1 MVWMLDPHAD
11 RILRGL
17 HKEQDRNRWK
27 TWLRYAAVVVFA
39 GIVAGATFLKLR
51 PPSVPIAPIATE
63 AATAPAMT
71 TFPSLLVADLPQ
83 AGWPNPE
90 VKKTVYGKT
99 FEGGAGDIF
108 VIKAGE
114 IHSFKAIGDGPLVQ
128 VDLHLSPRFIQE
140 NLGW

>member
-27 TWLRYAAVVVFA
+27 TWLRYGAVVVFA

-71 TFPSLLVADLPQ
+71 TFPSLLVADVPQ

-90 VKKTVYGKT
+90 VKKMRSLLKHRPR
-99 FEGGAGDIF
+99 AA
-108 VIKAGE
+108 KLASA
-114 IHSFKAIGDGPLVQ
+114 HHKPLSASSDKHHV
-128 VDLHLSPRFIQE
+128 HYP
-140 NLGW
+140 